1 MGRKSEPVQRKDSK
15 AKAVAKAE
23 PNKRLA
29 KKTAGEPSVK
39 TEPTSPAK
47 EKQTEDR
54 AEKETLGLARN
65 EVSGLLT
72 SLRYQCKAKKVTDSH
87 RAQAA
92 RILQDYENGDIAS
105 KRGILLRLQKGGMKD
120 LSWTNET
127 TSSHTSETAQSEKV
141 RKGFF
146 NRIVFFV

>member
-47 EKQTEDR
+47 EKQTPKRRPSDLPGTR
-54 AEKETLGLARN
+54 CR
-65 EVSGLLT
+65 
-72 SLRYQCKAKKVTDSH
+72 DS
-87 RAQAA
+87 
-92 RILQDYENGDIAS
+92 
-105 KRGILLRLQKGGMKD
+105 
-120 LSWTNET
+120 
-127 TSSHTSETAQSEKV
+127 
-141 RKGFF
+141 
-146 NRIVFFV
+146 